1 MDLRQEY
8 IKMRNTQK
16 LNNNWLWE
24 YYKSK
29 GGLLQDQHQ
38 FLDNFYFTQEPIMF
52 GDELVGYQKTQRNLG
67 RFFEDMDVTF
77 GITSLWDNGGNFL
90 KVVD

>member
-16 LNNNWLWE
+16 LNNGWLWA

-29 GGLLQDQHQ
+29 GGLLQDQEE
-38 FLDNFYFTQEPIMF
+38 FINNFYFIQEPIMF
-52 GDELVGYQKTQRNLG
+52 GGELVGYQRTHRDLSN
-67 RFFEDMDVTF
+67 FFEDMDITF
-77 GITSLWDNGGNFL
+77 GIISLWGKDDNFI
-90 KVVD
+90 KVIN